1 MSLRIQ
7 MNSQMRSYACPEGSV
22 SVGLQPRTLQAWG
35 SAPNPEAL
43 RGLAFRDVWKRD
55 FIL

>member
-1 MSLRIQ
+1 

-22 SVGLQPRTLQAWG
+22 SVGLQHRTFQAWG

-43 RGLAFRDVWKRD
+43 RGLAFREVWKGD